1 MTGCTWDAETK
12 DAGRRTSRTEKAYSV
27 KRPAYRVAR
36 GDKMKVLVIGAD
48 GQLGTDLCRVFKGQD
63 LISLTQREIEI
74 TDMASV
80 EKAFVKYQPEV
91 VINTAAFIRVDDCE
105 TEQDT
110 AFAVNALGARN
121 VAVQSQKVGAKLVH
135 ISTDYIFGGEQ
146 NKTQDGY
153 TEFDNPVPLNIYG
166 KSKLAGEEL
175 VRNLCHKHMIVRSS
189 GLFGAAGAL
198 GKGGNFIETMIR
210 LAKEK
215 PELRVVSDQVFS
227 PTYSLDLA
235 GKISELIDTEYY
247 GIFHI
252 TNSRTCSWYDLARE
266 TLDAIR
272 IKTPLIPITSD
283 QYPQKAKRP
292 NNAVLKNYQ
301 LQLLGMKQMRS
312 WQEALRAYL
321 VEKGHILQDAYN
333 VLHKA

>member
-135 ISTDYIFGGEQ
+135 ISTDYIFGGEALIPP
-146 NKTQDGY
+146 DGY
-153 TEFDNPVPLNIYG
+153 TEFDNPVPLSVYG

-175 VRNLCHKHMIVRSS
+175 VRCLCQKYLIIRSS

-210 LAKEK
+210 LAREK
-215 PELRVVSDQVFS
+215 PELRVVNDQVFS
-227 PTYSLDLA
+227 PTYTLDLA
-235 GKISELIDTEYY
+235 SKISQIIDTEYY
-247 GIFHI
+247 GTFHI
-252 TNSRTCSWYDLARE
+252 TNSGTCSWYDLARE
-266 TLDAIR
+266 TLDVIR

-292 NNAVLKNYQ
+292 SNSVLRNYQ
-301 LQLLGMKQMRS
+301 LHLLGMSQMRP
-312 WQEALRAYL
+312 WQEGLKDYL
-321 VEKGHILQDAYN
+321 KEKGHTA
-333 VLHKA
+333 